1 MAKERAAVVRSVGF
15 ATNTLS
21 RPAAGFVGT
30 LQMTDTTQTTGN
42 QFVDSH
48 CHIDGLE
55 FDADREEVIARAH
68 DARVTTMLNVGT
80 GDPHSGVFERA
91 VELAEKHPSIYAAIG
106 VHPHDAKL
114 FDEAAEQRLVSLVRQ
129 SKRVIAWG
137 EIGLDYHYDHSPRE
151 KQREVFRRQLWLAR
165 AHNLPVVIHSRE
177 ADDDTI
183 IILREELT
191 AYARGG
197 VLHCFGGSLA
207 MARAAIE
214 LGFFISFAGN
224 LTFKKAED
232 LRDVARQLPLERL
245 LIETDC
251 PYLTPVPFR
260 GKRNE
265 PARVIET
272 ARCLAKIHGK
282 EVDEIGLVTSD
293 NFVKLFQV

>member
-1 MAKERAAVVRSVGF
+1 MSF
-15 ATNTLS
+15 I
-21 RPAAGFVGT
+21 
-30 LQMTDTTQTTGN
+30 
-42 QFVDSH
+42 DSH
-48 CHIDGLE
+48 CHIDGTE
-55 FDADREEVIARAH
+55 YDADREEVIARAL
-68 DARVTTMLNVGT
+68 DAGVNTMLNVGT

-91 VELAEKHPSIYAAIG
+91 VELAEKYPQIYAAIG

-114 FDEAAEQRLVSLVRQ
+114 FDDAAEQRLLNLAKQ
-129 SKRVIAWG
+129 STRVIAWG

-151 KQREVFRRQLWLAR
+151 TQREAFRRQLRIAR
-165 AHNLPVVIHSRE
+165 EQSLPVVIHSRD

-183 IILREELT
+183 AILIEELT
-191 AYARGG
+191 GFERAG

-207 MARAAIE
+207 MAHAAIE

-232 LRDVARQLPLERL
+232 LRDIARQLPLGRL

-265 PARVIET
+265 PARVVET
-272 ARCLAKIHGK
+272 ARCLALLHEK
-282 EVDEIGLVTSD
+282 DLAEIGRVTSE
-293 NFVKLFQV
+293 NFARLFGVLA